1 MILHVVDRAEQCSA
15 LQEVIV
21 ATDDHRIFDV
31 VERAG
36 KKVVMTSPAHASG
49 TDRCLEAFLKACP
62 DADAIINIQGDEPF
76 VKPEQ
81 IQALAELVQKDD
93 VDIASLCVAISDSS
107 WLADPNKVKVVMND
121 NCRALYFS
129 RQAIPFVR
137 SAPIEMWLLHH
148 PYFKHLGL
156 YAYKSDVLKEIC
168 ELDVSSME
176 RAESLEQLRWLQA
189 GFSIYL
195 SITPWETPAID
206 TPEDLQ
212 ALLSKNS
219 ASFE

>member
-1 MILHVVDRAEQCSA
+1 
-15 LQEVIV
+15 
-21 ATDDHRIFDV
+21 
-31 VERAG
+31 
-36 KKVVMTSPAHASG
+36 
-49 TDRCLEAFLKACP
+49 LEAFSKACP

-81 IQALAELVQKDD
+81 IQALAELIQKND
-93 VDIASLCVAISDSS
+93 VDIASLCVAISDTS

-121 NCRALYFS
+121 RGKALYFS

-137 SAPIEMWLLHH
+137 SAPQEEWLSHH

-156 YAYKSDVLKEIC
+156 YAYKSSILKSISQLEI
-168 ELDVSSME
+168 SSLE

-189 GFSIYL
+189 GYSIYL
-195 SITPWETPAID
+195 SITLWETPAID

-212 ALLSKNS
+212 AVIDQNS